1 MRAIGV
7 FVLIVA
13 VLITGAF
20 FLGEQQRARYVGANP
35 FPRGTT
41 HRGGFGYS
49 EADLTK
55 EIAREPDNPERY
67 LERAQWYFS
76 EGEHAKAHAD
86 LNTAI
91 PLAKAPKYT
100 SDTGLLI
107 RIHEMRKE
115 IFQKEGDYLGVV
127 DAMEGIVAV
136 DDAYDYTANN
146 LAWLLATCPD
156 AKVRNGKRA
165 VELATIACDNTDWK
179 DPTTIDTLAAAYA
192 ETGDFANAVKWQEKA
207 HGLAPRNQR
216 GEYDSRLRLY
226 RAHKPYRE
234 DPGYL

>member
-1 MRAIGV
+1 MRAIGL

-13 VLITGAF
+13 LLITGAF
-20 FLGEQQRARYVGANP
+20 FLGRQQHARYVGTDP
-35 FPRGTT
+35 FPRGST
-41 HRGGFGYS
+41 HGGFGYS

-55 EIAREPDNPERY
+55 EIAREPDNPEHY
-67 LERAQWYFS
+67 LERAQFYFS

-86 LNTAI
+86 LKTAI
-91 PLAKAPKYT
+91 PLAKAPKYK

-115 IFQKEGDYLGVV
+115 IYQDEGDYLGVV

-136 DDAYDYTANN
+136 DDAYGYTTNN

-165 VELATIACDNTDWK
+165 VELGNIACDNTGWK
-179 DPTTIDTLAAAYA
+179 DSTTLDTLAAAYA
-192 ETGDFANAVKWQEKA
+192 ETGDYVNAVKWQEKA
-207 HGLAPRNQR
+207 RNLAPGSQKAD
-216 GEYDSRLRLY
+216 YDARLSLY